1 MNDRVCEKSSKK
13 YCAEG
18 KKKKSSKWQLF
29 RNLWKDSFVPNVGI

>member
-18 KKKKSSKWQLF
+18 KKKKKEQQVAVVQE
-29 RNLWKDSFVPNVGI
+29 FVEGFICT

>member
-18 KKKKSSKWQLF
+18 KKKKEQQVAVVQE
-29 RNLWKDSFVPNVGI
+29 FVEGFICT